1 MADTS
6 TSELFVGQAVTQE
19 DLFWLEMGNNAIKNM
34 LSSYD
39 EPAKQ
44 LITITGVLQGLY
56 FVAISF
62 STLNDQISLT
72 CLRDYAFNTIFI
84 LPVILW
90 LGSLYFAI
98 RVLMPKFRSRISNLS
113 SSEIQ
118 ARWDEDRDYK
128 SRNLIWAQRF
138 LVWGFIPLIVSICFY
153 MVFFH
158 SNSSA
163 ISTSIK

>member
-1 MADTS
+1 MADTIA
-6 TSELFVGQAVTQE
+6 SELSVGQAVTQE
-19 DLFWLEMGNNAIKNM
+19 DLLWLEMGNSAIKNM

-44 LITITGVLQGLY
+44 LINITGVLQGLY

-62 STLNDQISLT
+62 STLNDQISLK
-72 CLRDYAFNTIFI
+72 CLQDYAFNTIFI
-84 LPVILW
+84 FPVIFW
-90 LGSLYFAI
+90 IVSLYFAI

-118 ARWDEDRDYK
+118 ARWEEDRDYK

-138 LVWGFIPLIVSICFY
+138 LVWGFIPLIVSICCY
-153 MVFFH
+153 LIFFH
-158 SNSSA
+158 SSSSA
-163 ISTSIK
+163 TNILK